1 MSLFGCEKF
10 NVVFNR
16 TGYLIRLINSIS
28 HVLYRDYSKIE
39 VDSDDDLHLE
49 ITLNLHIVVTL
60 IKTQAQY
67 HYNVFLERCLHQL
80 AKN

>member
-1 MSLFGCEKF
+1 MFYIAIIQ
-10 NVVFNR
+10 N
-16 TGYLIRLINSIS
+16 YI
-28 HVLYRDYSKIE
+28 
-39 VDSDDDLHLE
+39 VDSEDDLHLE